1 MVSILLNDKR
11 IGIEKML
18 EAQQIA
24 KEKKSQQKTCL
35 QKKIEENQREQ
46 VACIDCKSNQ
56 KFNKLSKQQICENKK
71 TQQMYSQNDVE
82 RKCLKQKK
90 KLKILAIGDSHIGKT
105 TFLKNYC
112 SQQYDLNYKSN
123 DNFTQQKVNKT
134 IGCDIHVCYHTPNT
148 KALITETKQN
158 DSLQYQ
164 EEYTVQFIDMA
175 GENKQREFL
184 NVFIRNKLQKLDAI
198 LFFFDL
204 TNLNTFKNF
213 YKWLMAI
220 FHNSQSKKDYA
231 CVWQIPFLLIGTK
244 TDQIPSKYQAQIKQK
259 LLNQL
264 NKMFKCTRGENL
276 IFLNA
281 NNIESSNQ
289 KVEMSMFHLFL
300 SEICIEKTMK
310 NMKQSTNSS
319 LFSFQGQS
327 EYNPQELLSGLNKNT
342 QKYCLNNDNYK
353 NKRII
358 EEDKNFMQIVLEVNQ
373 FSEYKKAWQNQVFN
387 LTSRVI
393 VIKERITEI
402 IYTTF
407 RKSEDEL
414 VLPHS
419 NLE

>member
-1 MVSILLNDKR
+1 
-11 IGIEKML
+11 
-18 EAQQIA
+18 
-24 KEKKSQQKTCL
+24 
-35 QKKIEENQREQ
+35 
-46 VACIDCKSNQ
+46 
-56 KFNKLSKQQICENKK
+56 
-71 TQQMYSQNDVE
+71 MYSQNDVE